1 MLEVR
6 FVKLEAAVRALE
18 GLHGKLVEADDAR
31 LVVTM
36 TDPTVLF

>member
-6 FVKLEAAVRALE
+6 FEKVEAAVLALE
-18 GLHGKLVEADDAR
+18 GLHGKPVEAEGAR